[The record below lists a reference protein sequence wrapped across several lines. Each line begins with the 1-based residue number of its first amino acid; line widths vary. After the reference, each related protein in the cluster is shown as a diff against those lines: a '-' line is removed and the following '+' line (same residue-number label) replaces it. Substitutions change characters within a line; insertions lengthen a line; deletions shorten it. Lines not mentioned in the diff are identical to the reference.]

1 MVDRT
6 QARELVEAAEVAGGD
21 IRITPIAGGTINQAF
36 RLESDDGPPMVLR
49 IAPSDA
55 DAAAGPSW
63 LTSHGLLRE
72 QEVLRLLADLGDVLP
87 RTVHFDDSRTLIDRD
102 WVVQTVVRGQPW
114 NQLRA
119 RLDDREQRVLWR
131 ELGELTARIHAVE
144 GEEFGPPAGWHGIR
158 MWSEMMRWDA
168 TGFAVDADRYELD
181 PEPFRML
188 CTIIDRAVPV
198 LDRISRPRL
207 IHSDLGLHHVFTER
221 GQDGLH
227 HVTGLIDFEFG
238 RFADPMSESAF
249 VVHELTPAADEDFVA
264 FCAGYGR
271 PPHGHDDEV
280 RCLIYQMVALGWQAT
295 DLVRRGHRD
304 EVRTVLGTLGDLGR
318 KLEHMV

>member
-6 QARELVEAAEVAGGD
+6 QARELVEAAGVAGGEID
-21 IRITPIAGGTINQAF
+21 ITPIPGGTINQAF
-36 RLESDDGPPMVLR
+36 RLDPADGPPMVLR

-55 DAAAGPSW
+55 DVGAGPSW

-87 RTVHFDDSRTLIDRD
+87 RRLHFDDSRTLIDRD
-102 WVVQTVVRGQPW
+102 WVVQSVVAGQPW
-114 NQLRA
+114 SELRDA
-119 RLDDREQRVLWR
+119 LDDREQRALWH

-144 GEEFGPPAGWHGIR
+144 GAEFGPPASWHGIR
-158 MWSEMMRWDA
+158 VWSEMMRWDA
-168 TGFAVDADRYELD
+168 TGLAVDAERYHLD
-181 PEPFRML
+181 PEPFQML
-188 CTIIDRAVPV
+188 CRLIDRAVPV
-198 LDRISRPRL
+198 LDRITRPQL
-207 IHSDLGLHHVFTER
+207 IHSDLGLHHVFIAR

-227 HVTGLIDFEFG
+227 HISGLIDFEFG
-238 RFADPMSESAF
+238 RFADPLSESVF
-249 VVHELTPAADEDFVA
+249 VAHELHPTVDDDFAA

-271 PPHGHDDEV
+271 PPNRHDDDI
-280 RCLIYQMVALGWQAT
+280 RCLIYQMVALGWTAT

-318 KLEHMV
+318 TLEHRV